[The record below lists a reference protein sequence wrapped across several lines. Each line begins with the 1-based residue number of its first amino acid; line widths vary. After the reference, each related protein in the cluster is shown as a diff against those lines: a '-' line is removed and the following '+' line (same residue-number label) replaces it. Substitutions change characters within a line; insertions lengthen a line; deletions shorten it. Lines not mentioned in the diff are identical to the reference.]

1 MTTRRAFIAG
11 CAAATAAAACTRRG
25 TPVANDISQLE
36 PTDVAGVRAVAETA
50 DVQAALQQHRGTVCV
65 AGGRYSMGGQTSAAG
80 ALQLDLT
87 PSHRLL
93 WLDVARKAVRVQAG
107 MRWRALQEWL
117 DPHNLSVKVMQ
128 SFSNFTVGG
137 SVSVNCHGR
146 YVGSGSIASTVRAL
160 QVVLRSG
167 EVIETSRTQHPELF
181 AAVIGGYGLIGV
193 VSEVELDLAGNDR
206 MARHMER
213 VALADYP
220 QWFRENVASRSDAL
234 MHNADLI
241 PPRFDAPVTVTWRRS
256 TAALTDTRR
265 LIPVGAN
272 YAHEQNMIWAV
283 TELPGGPQL
292 RESSVVK
299 QQMAEPRVIH
309 RNLEASLD
317 VASLEPRTR
326 AMSTYLLQEY
336 FIPVRHF
343 QSFATRMAAI
353 LQHHR
358 VDALNVSIRHAPADT
373 TALMTWANEEVFC
386 FVLYHKQRRLPWG
399 DTMSTRWT
407 RALID
412 AAVQCGGRYYLPYR
426 PHATREQFQRAYPQW
441 NAFVERKR
449 QYDSQMQLVNH
460 LWQRYLAAP

>member
-1 MTTRRAFIAG
+1 MTTRRGFIAG
-11 CAAATAAAACTRRG
+11 CGTAVAAAACSRRS
-25 TPVANDISQLE
+25 TPLANDISQLE
-36 PTDVAGVRAVAETA
+36 PTAIAR
-50 DVQAALQQHRGTVCV
+50 VQAIGSPSDLQDALQRHTGTVCV
-65 AGGRYSMGGQTSAAG
+65 AGARYSMGGQTSATG
-80 ALQLDLT
+80 ALQLDMGQYN
-87 PSHRLL
+87 RLL
-93 WLDVARKAVRVQAG
+93 WLDVARKVVRVQAG

-117 DPHNLSVKVMQ
+117 DPHGLAVKVMQ
-128 SFSNFTVGG
+128 SFSNFSVGG

-146 YVGSGSIASTVRAL
+146 YVGSGSIATTVRAL

-167 EVIETSRTQHPELF
+167 EVVETSRTLHPELF

-193 VSEVELDLAGNDR
+193 VSEVELDLADNDR

-220 QWFRENVASRSDAL
+220 HWFRENVASRKDAL

-256 TAALTDTRR
+256 SAPLTDSRR
-265 LIPVGAN
+265 LIPVGAD

-283 TELPGGPQL
+283 SELPGGPQL

-299 QQMAEPRVIH
+299 RQIAEPRVIH

-317 VASLEPRTR
+317 VAALEPRTR

-336 FIPVRHF
+336 FIPVRNFHA
-343 QSFATRMAAI
+343 FATRMAAI

-358 VDALNVSIRHAPADT
+358 VDALNVSIRHAPPDT
-373 TALMTWANEEVFC
+373 TALMKWANEEVFC
-386 FVLYHKQRRLPWG
+386 FVLYHKQRRHPWG

-412 AAVQCGGRYYLPYR
+412 TALACAGRYYLPYR

-441 NAFVERKR
+441 SAFVDRKR
-449 QYDSQMQLVNH
+449 RFDPEMQLVNH
-460 LWQRYLAAP
+460 LWQRYIAAL

>member
-11 CAAATAAAACTRRG
+11 CAAATAASACTRRG

-36 PTDVAGVRAVAETA
+36 PTDVAAVRAVAETA
-50 DVQAALQQHRGTVCV
+50 DLQAALQQHRGTVCV

-146 YVGSGSIASTVRAL
+146 YVGSGSMASTVRAL

-167 EVIETSRTQHPELF
+167 EVVETSRTQHPELF

-193 VSEVELDLAGNDR
+193 VSEVELDLADNDR

-265 LIPVGAN
+265 LIPRGAN
-272 YAHEQNMIWAV
+272 YVHEQNMIWAV

-292 RESSVVK
+292 RESSVVR

-326 AMSTYLLQEY
+326 AVSTYLLQEY
-336 FIPVRHF
+336 FIPVRSF
-343 QSFATRMAAI
+343 QAFATRMSAI

-373 TALMTWANEEVFC
+373 TALMKWANEDVFC
-386 FVLYHKQRRLPWG
+386 FVLYHKQRRHPWG
-399 DTMSTRWT
+399 DPMSTRWT

-412 AAVQCGGRYYLPYR
+412 AAVESGGRYYLPYR

-449 QYDSQMQLVNH
+449 QHDPQMQLVNH

>member
-11 CAAATAAAACTRRG
+11 CAAATAASACTRRG

-36 PTDVAGVRAVAETA
+36 PTDVAAVRAVAETA
-50 DVQAALQQHRGTVCV
+50 DLQAALQQHRGTICV

-167 EVIETSRTQHPELF
+167 EVVETSRTQHPELF

-193 VSEVELDLAGNDR
+193 VSEVELDLADNER

-299 QQMAEPRVIH
+299 QQIAEPRVIH

-336 FIPVRHF
+336 FIPVRSF
-343 QSFATRMAAI
+343 QAFATRMAAI

-373 TALMTWANEEVFC
+373 TALM
-386 FVLYHKQRRLPWG
+386 K
-399 DTMSTRWT
+399 
-407 RALID
+407 
-412 AAVQCGGRYYLPYR
+412 
-426 PHATREQFQRAYPQW
+426 
-441 NAFVERKR
+441 
-449 QYDSQMQLVNH
+449 
-460 LWQRYLAAP
+460 

>member
-11 CAAATAAAACTRRG
+11 CAVATAASACNRRG
-25 TPVANDISQLE
+25 APVANDISQLE

-50 DVQAALQQHRGTVCV
+50 DLQAALQQHRGTVCV

-80 ALQLDLT
+80 ALQLGLT

-93 WLDVARKAVRVQAG
+93 RLDVARRAVRVQAG

-167 EVIETSRTQHPELF
+167 EVVETSRTQHPELF

-193 VSEVELDLAGNDR
+193 VSEVELDLTDNDR

-292 RESSVVK
+292 RESSLVK
-299 QQMAEPRVIH
+299 QQIAEPRVIH

-317 VASLEPRTR
+317 VAALEPRTR

-336 FIPVRHF
+336 FIPVRSF
-343 QSFATRMAAI
+343 QAFATRMAAI

-373 TALMTWANEEVFC
+373 TALMKWADEEVFC
-386 FVLYHKQRRLPWG
+386 FVLYHKQRRHPWG
-399 DTMSTRWT
+399 DTMATRWT

-412 AAVQCGGRYYLPYR
+412 AAVDCGGRYYLPYR
-426 PHATREQFQRAYPQW
+426 PHATGEQFQRAYPQW

-449 QYDSQMQLVNH
+449 QYDPQMQLVNQ